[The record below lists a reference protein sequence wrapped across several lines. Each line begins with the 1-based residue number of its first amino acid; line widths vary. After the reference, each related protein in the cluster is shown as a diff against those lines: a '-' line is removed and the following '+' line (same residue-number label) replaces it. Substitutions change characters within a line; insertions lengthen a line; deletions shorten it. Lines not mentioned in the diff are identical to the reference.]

1 MAVKGGHWY
10 RIRLVGS
17 APEASL
23 EHARMLKAISEA
35 MAVRAIAAAAKRTAG
50 GIVRVRPARIY
61 TDRDAGVVVC
71 YLDDGAL
78 ALYRLA
84 GGLREPEAHLASLP
98 DVDRLTR
105 TLDGRYYAVD

>member
-1 MAVKGGHWY
+1 MAVKSGHWY

-61 TDRDAGVVVC
+61 TDRAGVVVC

-78 ALYRLA
+78 ALYRIA
-84 GGLREPEAHLASLP
+84 GGLREPEAHLDALP
-98 DVDRLTR
+98 AVDRLTR

>member
-10 RIRLVGS
+10 RIRLIGS
-17 APEASL
+17 AQEASL
-23 EHARMLKAISEA
+23 EHARMLKAISKA
-35 MAVRAIAAAAKRTAG
+35 MAVRTIAAAAKRTAG
-50 GIVRVRPARIY
+50 ETVRVRPARIY
-61 TDRDAGVVVC
+61 TDRDAGIVC

-78 ALYRLA
+78 ALYRIA
-84 GGLREPEAHLASLP
+84 GGLREPEAHLDALP